1 MTLTPREVELVLKER
16 EEGIRIITEN
26 MLCNGDD
33 GIEVLMPRTNT
44 DNDVG
49 LAYADAIRARPLP
62 DVISGGWVKRSERLP
77 RVGGTYLVG
86 AYDDTMNLPRTFVRF
101 WASLFLFETGP
112 EWQIRDAE
120 HEHRTVE
127 YWIDLPPHPEHVI
140 RSRPQPS
147 APTGQAEP
155 VASKD
160 TARLDFLDRLNASLN
175 KRYNTNYRWELI
187 FNHNVTRLML
197 GGHLVVDL
205 NDTKHNGAHS
215 CRDAIDAKMR
225 EHGVNIASPTPPD
238 GYRVGDE

>member
-1 MTLTPREVELVLKER
+1 
-16 EEGIRIITEN
+16 
-26 MLCNGDD
+26 
-33 GIEVLMPRTNT
+33 
-44 DNDVG
+44 
-49 LAYADAIRARPLP
+49 
-62 DVISGGWVKRSERLP
+62 
-77 RVGGTYLVG
+77 
-86 AYDDTMNLPRTFVRF
+86 
-101 WASLFLFETGP
+101 
-112 EWQIRDAE
+112 
-120 HEHRTVE
+120 
-127 YWIDLPPHPEHVI
+127 
-140 RSRPQPS
+140 
-147 APTGQAEP
+147 